1 MHSAPPKGGVHAAF
15 DIALAFALKAWC
27 YLKRGKRAEKGRKRT
42 GPHPWRLVEG
52 ANALRW
58 RLGAVGLLELG

>member
-1 MHSAPPKGGVHAAF
+1 MVF
-15 DIALAFALKAWC
+15 LKKKWQ
-27 YLKRGKRAEKGRKRT
+27 KRAEKT